1 MQHTPPSSLEQRGSP
16 KKRARFDASVLEQ
29 PQDEPMPLAT
39 AEQPAV
45 ALKDLPLPL
54 LLLTLA
60 QACHSS
66 ALSLHPV
73 LSRRPSTAAGSNAQQ
88 RYAQAWLSYT
98 RLIAAAIALLKKVV
112 ELAQGGA
119 GGEGAAGGRMEL
131 RARAMLAEML
141 ALCDSSARAER
152 EKMISRGVSPLSPK
166 RSRRAVRAELTSLFC
181 YISSARRC
189 GEGEYQWQSLSPRL
203 SLIRSP
209 HNPPLPCSLALLKHP
224 TAPLTRSVQ
233 ALPHPAADPGHA
245 VGCPVLAFAH
255 LRLVYLD
262 SAQIRSHHPA
272 PTPRIACLLAF
283 LPTFAYTLRLGTS
296 STSWCQGPPSS

>member
-39 AEQPAV
+39 TEQAAV

-73 LSRRPSTAAGSNAQQ
+73 LSRRPSTAAGSNSHQ

-98 RLIAAAIALLKKVV
+98 RLIAAAIALLRKVV
-112 ELAQGGA
+112 ELTQGGA

-131 RARAMLAEML
+131 RARLMLAEVL
-141 ALCDSSARAER
+141 ALCDQSARAER
-152 EKMISRGVSPLSPK
+152 EKMASRGVSPSS
-166 RSRRAVRAELTSLFC
+166 SRRCHRAS
-181 YISSARRC
+181 
-189 GEGEYQWQSLSPRL
+189 
-203 SLIRSP
+203 
-209 HNPPLPCSLALLKHP
+209 
-224 TAPLTRSVQ
+224 
-233 ALPHPAADPGHA
+233 
-245 VGCPVLAFAH
+245 
-255 LRLVYLD
+255 
-262 SAQIRSHHPA
+262 
-272 PTPRIACLLAF
+272 
-283 LPTFAYTLRLGTS
+283 
-296 STSWCQGPPSS
+296 